1 MSLFLRRSVSESSE
15 NITRSPSLTS
25 IRENVDSWS
34 THENDDNR
42 NDRIQNKIGE

>member
-25 IRENVDSWS
+25 IRENADSWS
-34 THENDDNR
+34 THEHDDDR
-42 NDRIQNKIGE
+42 NDKIQNRTGE